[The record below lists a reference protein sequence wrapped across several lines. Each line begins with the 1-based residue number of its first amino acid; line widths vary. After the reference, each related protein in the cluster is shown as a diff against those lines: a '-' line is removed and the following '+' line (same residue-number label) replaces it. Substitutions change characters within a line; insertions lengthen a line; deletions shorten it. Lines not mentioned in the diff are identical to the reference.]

1 MKDIFLCLLLNLT
14 HHGKIT
20 TANMYDD
27 TFCSL
32 KLVGSNGEYEINI
45 TKRETKT
52 KDEENEN

>member
-32 KLVGSNGEYEINI
+32 KLVRSDGEYEINI
-45 TKRETKT
+45 TKRVTKG
-52 KDEENEN
+52 EEKNA